1 MCRARFNWPQ
11 RYTTTPCGLG
21 FCKLDQRLQAPVDC
35 GLRNR
40 GMAFEPEL
48 AQRQRR
54 MSKTQL
60 RGLSQP
66 RRELVQTVLAPEPAQ
81 RLQLRVGSATPA
93 DEIRMVRVREPV
105 RPGLRLPHHRPLVE
119 PERGVARA
127 RERERLCDPIES
139 FRIGDRVI
147 PSFEHLEV
155 DVFLGNGLGDELRCL
170 SGLGPYL

>member
-21 FCKLDQRLQAPVDC
+21 FCELDQCLQAPVDC

-40 GMAFEPEL
+40 GTAFEPEL

-81 RLQLRVGSATPA
+81 DRKSTRLNSSHSQISYA
-93 DEIRMVRVREPV
+93 
-105 RPGLRLPHHRPLVE
+105 
-119 PERGVARA
+119 
-127 RERERLCDPIES
+127 
-139 FRIGDRVI
+139 
-147 PSFEHLEV
+147 
-155 DVFLGNGLGDELRCL
+155 VFCL
-170 SGLGPYL
+170 

>member
-40 GMAFEPEL
+40 GTAFEPEL

-60 RGLSQP
+60 RDLSQP

-81 RLQLRVGSATPA
+81 RLQLRVGSAARA

-127 RERERLCDPIES
+127 RERERLGDPRSE
-139 FRIGDRVI
+139 
-147 PSFEHLEV
+147 EHTS
-155 DVFLGNGLGDELRCL
+155 ELQSPCNL
-170 SGLGPYL
+170 VC

>member
-40 GMAFEPEL
+40 GTAFEPEL

-66 RRELVQTVLAPEPAQ
+66 RRELAQTVLAPEPAP
-81 RLQLRVGSATPA
+81 RLQPRLGGAAPA
-93 DEIRMVRVREPV
+93 DPSRLGRAPQ
-105 RPGLRLPHHRPLVE
+105 PGLP
-119 PERGVARA
+119 
-127 RERERLCDPIES
+127 
-139 FRIGDRVI
+139 
-147 PSFEHLEV
+147 
-155 DVFLGNGLGDELRCL
+155 
-170 SGLGPYL
+170 